1 MKDVYSELDEAFDK
15 LWEECGCPHAKDK
28 TTNVKGNK
36 KKREFNKLSN
46 DKKADMA
53 KEVIEPA
60 TGE

>member
-1 MKDVYSELDEAFDK
+1 MEDIYAQLDDAFDK
-15 LWEECGCPHAKDK
+15 LWEECGCPHSN
-28 TTNVKGNK
+28 TQNVKGNK